1 MGVTVSPPPKGQQE
15 DPDPGVEKSAPG
27 LVIRCWG
34 FLKRVVRRVIKH
46 DCTEISGEMA
56 FDFLF
61 AIFPAALFTAT
72 LIVYIGVPTDIVSK
86 SLDLLGIFLHQVFR
100 QMIEDNIKTLV
111 ASSSNSGGVLTF
123 GLLGAIWVGSSAVSA
138 TIKALNRAYGVK
150 ETRSFFRLRFLSLQ
164 LMFGAGLFMVLAFN
178 LLIMGSWI
186 EDQLHRLLPMGHLL
200 PNIVGS
206 LKWPAGFMCAVAM
219 ASMLY
224 RSAPNCKPK
233 FLEVIPGAVLFTV
246 LWYFLSEAFGAYV
259 GNFSY
264 YNMMT
269 GILKGFI
276 VLLLWIY
283 LTALFL
289 LIGGELNAEF
299 VNGKYEDP
307 PNTLSSQS

>member
-1 MGVTVSPPPKGQQE
+1 MGITLPQPPQQDEASSESEQLPPTAPRRTPWTV
-15 DPDPGVEKSAPG
+15 
-27 LVIRCWG
+27 
-34 FLKRVVRRVIKH
+34 LKRVVKRVIAH

-61 AIFPAALFTAT
+61 AMFPAALFTAT
-72 LIVYIGVPTDIVSK
+72 LIVFIGVPADIVSK
-86 SLDLLGIFLHQVFR
+86 SFDLLGIFLHDVFR
-100 QMIEDNIKTLV
+100 QLIEDNIRTLV
-111 ASSSNSGGVLTF
+111 ITESNSKSVLTF

-138 TIKALNRAYGVK
+138 TIKALNKAYGVK
-150 ETRSFFRLRFLSLQ
+150 ETRSFLRLRLLSLQ
-164 LMFGAGLFMVLAFN
+164 LMIGAGLAMILAFN

-186 EDQLHRLLPMGHLL
+186 EEQLHRLLPLGHLL
-200 PNIVGS
+200 PNIMGL
-206 LKWPAGFMCAVAM
+206 LKWPAGFLCAAFM
-219 ASMLY
+219 AGMLY

-233 FLEVIPGAVLFTV
+233 FLEVIPGAALFTV

-283 LTALFL
+283 LTALFI
-289 LIGGELNAEF
+289 LIGGELNAEL
-299 VNGKYEDP
+299 VDGKYADKTTQP
-307 PNTLSSQS
+307 

>member
-1 MGVTVSPPPKGQQE
+1 MGLTLSPPPKKMEEQLPKNE
-15 DPDPGVEKSAPG
+15 PEAAPKRRS
-27 LVIRCWG
+27 LWSVIKHVCR
-34 FLKRVVRRVIKH
+34 RVVRH

-72 LIVYIGVPTDIVSK
+72 LIVYIGVSPDIVSK
-86 SLDLLGIFLHQVFR
+86 SLDLLGIFLHDVFR
-100 QMIEDNIKTLV
+100 QMIEDNIRTLV
-111 ASSSNSGGVLTF
+111 ASSSGSKSVLTF
-123 GLLGAIWVGSSAVSA
+123 GLLGAVWVGSSAVSA

-150 ETRSFFRLRFLSLQ
+150 ETRSFLRLRFLSLQ
-164 LMFGAGLFMVLAFN
+164 LMVGAGLAMVLAFN

-186 EDQLHRLLPMGHLL
+186 EDQMHRLLPLGHLL
-200 PNIVGS
+200 PNIMS
-206 LKWPAGFMCAVAM
+206 TLKWPAGFLCAGFM
-219 ASMLY
+219 AGMLY

-233 FLEVIPGAVLFTV
+233 VVEVLPGAALFTI

-269 GILKGFI
+269 GILQGFI

-289 LIGGELNAEF
+289 LIGGELNAEL
-299 VNGKYEDP
+299 VNNKYADGSDSA
-307 PNTLSSQS
+307 T